1 MSKKNSD
8 ELKTKNQKSNTN
20 FQSEL
25 DGFTEEQLNSL
36 RTFLI
41 QIADITIETYFNND
55 ETNKESSADEQSK

>member
-8 ELKTKNQKSNTN
+8 ELKTKKQKSNTN

-25 DGFTEEQLNSL
+25 DGLTEEQLNSL

-55 ETNKESSADEQSK
+55 ETNKESGSNESRK

>member
-25 DGFTEEQLNSL
+25 DGLTEEQLNSL